1 MLSERQR
8 NVDIE
13 DNWQCRVW
21 TVLGGGGATLYVG
34 VTCNSWLLV
43 TANTLRP
50 PWLWRRPTVI
60 SSMLKGGE
68 LE

>member
-43 TANTLRP
+43 T